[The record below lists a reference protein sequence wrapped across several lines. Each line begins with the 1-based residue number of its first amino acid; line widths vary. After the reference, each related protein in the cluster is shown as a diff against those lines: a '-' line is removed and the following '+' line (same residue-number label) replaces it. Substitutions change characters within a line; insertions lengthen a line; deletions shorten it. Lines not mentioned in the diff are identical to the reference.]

1 MTIPGVPMRLT
12 LLLTP
17 LLAACQPTVSY
28 EYPQE
33 FDGQAAHAY
42 VARQMEFGHRIPGTE
57 PHAAM
62 AAWLEEHLRG
72 VADEVVVQRWNH
84 TAASGAALPMVNV
97 IARFRPEL
105 QDRILYLAHWDTRPI
120 SDAPA
125 SSDPTA
131 PMPGANDGGS
141 GVAIL
146 LGVADALRALPAG
159 IGVDLLFVDGED
171 YGDFGT
177 DTDVLIGSKY
187 YAQHQLQGPRP
198 RFAVLFDIVGHE
210 GAVFDK
216 EGYSVIAA
224 PRVVDLVWEVAA
236 QLGYQETF
244 VPRVGIQIT
253 DDHVPLQRAG
263 IAAIDIIG
271 YGNYEHWHTPDDTLD
286 KISAGMLQIVGDVA
300 MAVLRREGGQA
311 ARQ

>member
-1 MTIPGVPMRLT
+1 MRP
-12 LLLTP
+12 LLSLVSV
-17 LLAACQPTVSY
+17 LAACQPAVSY
-28 EYPQE
+28 EYQRE
-33 FDGQAAHAY
+33 FDGQAALGY

-62 AAWLEEHLRG
+62 ATWLEEHLRG
-72 VADEVVVQRWNH
+72 VADEVVVQRWTH
-84 TAASGAALPMVNV
+84 TAADGNPLPMVNV

-105 QDRILYLAHWDTRPI
+105 EDRILYLAHWDTRPV
-120 SDAPA
+120 SDAA
-125 SSDPTA
+125 GSSDPTA

-146 LGVADALRALPAG
+146 LGVADALRALPPG

-187 YAQHQLQGPRP
+187 YARNQLPGPRP
-198 RFAVLFDIVGHE
+198 RFAVLFDIVGHA
-210 GAVFDK
+210 GAVFEK
-216 EGYSVIAA
+216 EGYSVIGA

-236 QLGYQETF
+236 QLGFQETF
-244 VPRVGIQIT
+244 PDRVGIQIT

-263 IAAIDIIG
+263 IQAIDIIDLS
-271 YGNYEHWHTPDDTLD
+271 YRYWHTPEDTLD
-286 KISAGMLQIVGDVA
+286 KISAETLQVVGDVA

-311 ARQ
+311 GGQ

>member
-1 MTIPGVPMRLT
+1 MRTVLT
-12 LLLTP
+12 LVT
-17 LLAACQPTVSY
+17 LLAACQPASY

-33 FDGQAAHAY
+33 FDGQAAFRY

-62 AAWLEEHLRG
+62 AAWLESHLRG
-72 VADEVVVQRWNH
+72 VADEVVVQRWDH
-84 TAASGAALPMVNV
+84 PAAGGQSLPMVNV
-97 IARFRPEL
+97 IARFRPDLE
-105 QDRILYLAHWDTRPI
+105 DRILYLAHWDTRPV
-120 SDAPA
+120 SDAPG
-125 SSDPTA
+125 SPDPNA

-146 LGVADALRALPAG
+146 LGVADALRAAPPG
-159 IGVDLLFVDGED
+159 VGVDLLFVDGED

-187 YAQHQLQGPRP
+187 YAANQLPGPRP
-198 RFAVLFDIVGHE
+198 RFAVLFDIVGHG
-210 GAVFDK
+210 GAIFEK

-236 QLGYQETF
+236 DLGHDSTF
-244 VPRVGIQIT
+244 VPRVGIQVT

-271 YGNYEHWHTPDDTLD
+271 YGNYPYWHTPDDTLD
-286 KISAGMLQIVGDVA
+286 KISPEMLQLVGDVA

-311 ARQ
+311 TRR